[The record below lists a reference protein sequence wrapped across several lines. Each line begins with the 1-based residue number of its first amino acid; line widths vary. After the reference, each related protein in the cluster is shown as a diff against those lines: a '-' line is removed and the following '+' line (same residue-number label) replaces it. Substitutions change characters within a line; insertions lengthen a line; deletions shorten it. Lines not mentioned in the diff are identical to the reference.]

1 MIVTKTNGQMIEGVI
16 IHLDSIKT
24 TMKNK
29 DILILHHAGI
39 TRHIDKK
46 RVIHITDS
54 TIKYMYFL
62 QKGLMKIS
70 NVNDEGEEVI
80 KYFVKPG
87 KIFGELNL
95 LENEEDS
102 HEIATAFGN
111 CEVCFIPVDTVK
123 QMMISDPAF
132 HKSINHAISKR
143 IKKMEERIF
152 SLSLKSVKERIM
164 DFLKEFVLEFGQPV
178 SGGYMARL
186 FFTHDDIAKVTSTNR
201 QSVTTSLVYFKNQ
214 GLIDYDSKTLSVFH
228 FQHS

>member
-39 TRHIDKK
+39 TRRVDKK

-95 LENEEDS
+95 LENEEDR
-102 HEIATAFGN
+102 HELAIAMED
-111 CEVCFIPVDTVK
+111 CEVGFIPVETVK
-123 QMMISDPAF
+123 HLMASDHSF
-132 HKSINHAISKR
+132 RQSVNLSISKR

-152 SLSLKSVKERIM
+152 SLSLKSVKERIL
-164 DFLKEFVLEFGQPV
+164 DFLKEFVLEFGHPV
-178 SGGYMARL
+178 NGGYAAKM
-186 FFTHDDIAKVTSTNR
+186 FVTHKDIAKITSTSR
-201 QSVTTSLVYFKNQ
+201 QSVTTSLVYFKKQ
-214 GLIDYDSKTLSVFH
+214 GLINYDSQNLSVFK